1 MPVRPVLTYPD
12 PMLKSVAAACAG
24 VDDEVREVA
33 RDLLETMRAH
43 GRCVGLSAPQIGVPR
58 RVIAVDVTGHPKATA
73 CHGTLVIVNPEIVA
87 AEGSEIGR
95 EGCLSLPSITADR
108 CAKTRNASLTMQK
121 KSRSRS
127 CSSNSSGWVLFMM
140 PFIFRV

>member
-43 GRCVGLSAPQIGVPR
+43 GR
-58 RVIAVDVTGHPKATA
+58 
-73 CHGTLVIVNPEIVA
+73 
-87 AEGSEIGR
+87 
-95 EGCLSLPSITADR
+95 
-108 CAKTRNASLTMQK
+108 
-121 KSRSRS
+121 
-127 CSSNSSGWVLFMM
+127 
-140 PFIFRV
+140 